1 MALVDTDYGR
11 LVALKVALFVVIV
24 ATAVVNRLKLRPRLS
39 AADARSTLVALRRNA
54 LAELC
59 LGVAILAVVASLG
72 LTPPSAHDHEH
83 MEDHLH
89 HHSAH
94 R

>member
-1 MALVDTDYGR
+1 VALVDTDYGR

-24 ATAVVNRLKLRPRLS
+24 ATAAVNRLKLRPRLS

-59 LGVAILAVVASLG
+59 LHRLTITNTWRITCITTPRIDSAISSCAPAG
-72 LTPPSAHDHEH
+72 
-83 MEDHLH
+83 
-89 HHSAH
+89 
-94 R
+94 